1 MAKYFTETGIGVREH
16 FDFFGEFVVSP
27 AARSDDLALA
37 YGLRLEAGE
46 EGLSL
51 AELFDKRSDSQEP
64 VECGRI
70 DIGGFMLTAKEVDG
84 DGNIGSMGLKVPR

>member
-1 MAKYFTETGIGVREH
+1 MAKYFTETDIGIREH
-16 FDFFGEFVVSP
+16 FDFFGEFVVLP
-27 AARSDDLALA
+27 VARSGDLAFA

-51 AELFDKRSDSQEP
+51 AELFDKRSDSQEQ
-64 VECGRI
+64 VEGGRI

-84 DGNIGSMGLKVPR
+84 DGNIGSMGLKVLR

>member
-1 MAKYFTETGIGVREH
+1 MAKYFTETGISVREH

-27 AARSDDLALA
+27 AARSGDLALT

-46 EGLSL
+46 EGLSF

-64 VECGRI
+64 VEGGRI

-84 DGNIGSMGLKVPR
+84 GGNIGSMGLKVLR